1 MVKHVVVDTM
11 NIVVEDNQSIGNG
24 KDSLVIMVMD
34 SSEVEDSSGVVGV
47 DNGEVS
53 SGVEDSSMVVD
64 TGEDSSVVVEQGR
77 IRLVDDFLFSTLHDL
92 I

>member
-1 MVKHVVVDTM
+1 MVKHVVVDTI
-11 NIVVEDNQSIGNG
+11 NIVVEGNQSIGNG